1 MNQTILLTN
10 QLATGSAFALTEGSN
25 ENVFIPSKVMI
36 GKSVRP
42 GEKVQAIVVPNM
54 TRPDR
59 TPWLAVSILDAA
71 PAPQKVDRPSPDA
84 LDRMIL
90 DFIEDDGRATV
101 QEITTFL
108 NMELVTDLSDI
119 DVASRLFEL
128 KASGQLVR
136 LTCYDLPEEDA

>member
-1 MNQTILLTN
+1 MNQTILITN

-59 TPWLAVSILDAA
+59 TPWLAVSILDAVT
-71 PAPQKVDRPSPDA
+71 APQENA
-84 LDRMIL
+84 LAEMIL
-90 DFIEDDGRATV
+90 DLIESDGRSTV
-101 QEITTFL
+101 QEIATCL
-108 NMELVTDLSDI
+108 NMANGLAAAKVSELV
-119 DVASRLFEL
+119 
-128 KASGQLVR
+128 ASGQLVR
-136 LTCYDLPEEDA
+136 VVCFDLPEEDA

>member
-59 TPWLAVSILDAA
+59 TPWLAVSILDAEPVSRDDTLA
-71 PAPQKVDRPSPDA
+71 E
-84 LDRMIL
+84 MIL
-90 DFIEDDGRATV
+90 DLIESDGRGTVEEIATS
-101 QEITTFL
+101 L
-108 NMELVTDLSDI
+108 NMSDAVVSGKLSEL
-119 DVASRLFEL
+119 A
-128 KASGQLVR
+128 ASGQLVR
-136 LTCYDLPEEDA
+136 LTCFDFPEEDA